1 MVLPLRHD
9 NKKNAMLL
17 NKILMQVPT
26 ATPDTA
32 AANKIKEATNAVT
45 SQVDSLAN
53 QLHPDSIAAMT
64 PEKIVDKFKY
74 LDLGSLVTSLSSQL
88 VSLALRILAAVVIF
102 YLGKFVINKI
112 YSVVRAIMVAK
123 GLDRSL
129 TSFVLSFIKI
139 TLLFLLIITV
149 IGVLGIETSSFIA
162 IFASAGVAIGM
173 ALSGTLQNFA
183 GGVLILLLKPYKV
196 GDYIEQGELK
206 GTVKEIQIFHTVINT
221 YNNDRIVIPNGG
233 LSTSS
238 LKNFSAEPY
247 HRVEWRVGITYGD
260 DIDVARKV
268 LLGILAAD
276 ERIVHT
282 DADVKETEQPQEA
295 APSTEQHENLP
306 WWKRL
311 FHWHRQRVEQWN
323 ETQEAQLAALV
334 PKPNYAPSVN
344 IESLD
349 ESQVTLIVRAWTEI
363 ANYWQVLYDVNEC
376 IYKQLPQHGVRFPFP
391 QLDIHLQQGDSN
403 LDKS

>member
-1 MVLPLRHD
+1 
-9 NKKNAMLL
+9 MLL
-17 NKILMQVPT
+17 DKILLQIPV
-26 ATPDTA
+26 AAHDTV
-32 AANKIKEATNAVT
+32 AANKIQEATKAVT
-45 SQVDSLAN
+45 SHVDSLAN
-53 QLHPDSIAAMT
+53 KLNADSIAAMT
-64 PEKIVDKFKY
+64 PDKLVDHFKY
-74 LDLGSLVTSLSSQL
+74 LDLGSLATSLSNQL
-88 VSLALRILAAVVIF
+88 ISLGLRILAAILIF
-102 YLGKFVINKI
+102 YIGKFIINKI

-196 GDYIEQGELK
+196 GDYIEFGELK

-233 LSTSS
+233 LATSS

-247 HRVEWRVGITYGD
+247 HRVEWRVGISYRN
-260 DIDVARKV
+260 DVDTARKV
-268 LLGILAAD
+268 ILDIIAAD
-276 ERIVHT
+276 GRIVHN
-282 DADVKETEQPQEA
+282 DADVKETADEPVEEKPQE
-295 APSTEQHENLP
+295 EEKHES
-306 WWKRL
+306 WWKRV
-311 FHWHRQRVEQWN
+311 FHWHRRRAE
-323 ETQEAQLAALV
+323 ELREEHEAKLAALL
-334 PKPNYAPSVN
+334 PKPNYTPSVN
-344 IESLD
+344 VESLD

-363 ANYWQVLYDVNEC
+363 ANYWNVLYDVNEQ
-376 IYKQLPQHGVRFPFP
+376 IYKQLPQHGVNFPFP
-391 QLDIHLQQGDSN
+391 QMDVHVMN
-403 LDKS
+403 

>member
-1 MVLPLRHD
+1 
-9 NKKNAMLL
+9 MLL
-17 NKILMQVPT
+17 NKILMQVPV
-26 ATPDTA
+26 ATPDST
-32 AANKIKEATNAVT
+32 AANKIKEATNVVT
-45 SQVDSLAN
+45 SHVDSLAS
-53 QLHPDSIAAMT
+53 QLHPDSIAALT
-64 PEKIVDKFKY
+64 PEKLANRFKY
-74 LDLGSLVTSLSSQL
+74 LDLGSLATSLSSQL
-88 VSLALRILAAVVIF
+88 ISLALRILAAILIF
-102 YLGKFVINKI
+102 YLGKFIINKI

-196 GDYIEQGELK
+196 GDYIEFGELK

-233 LSTSS
+233 LATSS

-247 HRVEWRVGITYGD
+247 HRVEWRVGISYGD
-260 DIDVARKV
+260 DVDVARKV
-268 LLGILAAD
+268 VLDIIAAD

-282 DADVKETEQPQEA
+282 DADVKDT
-295 APSTEQHENLP
+295 
-306 WWKRL
+306 
-311 FHWHRQRVEQWN
+311 
-323 ETQEAQLAALV
+323 
-334 PKPNYAPSVN
+334 
-344 IESLD
+344 
-349 ESQVTLIVRAWTEI
+349 
-363 ANYWQVLYDVNEC
+363 C
-376 IYKQLPQHGVRFPFP
+376 
-391 QLDIHLQQGDSN
+391 
-403 LDKS
+403 